1 MGPGVAII
9 VDTVV
14 SQLRTLTVSKEESN
28 EKHFDFD
35 VLTEQVEHLIQIIKA
50 HAEPIKRTEKGH
62 SHAKTLK
69 HQSKL

>member
-28 EKHFDFD
+28 EKHFD